1 VRAFGTLEEA
11 SAYLAPLLD
20 RPVTPEH
27 VVLAPHV
34 EFRAEPVALGGGSF
48 TNSYTMSWSSPAA
61 AEIVVAETPTCTA
74 AYARQRGAVA
84 TATGGF
90 FFLADRSRHRPR
102 TLSLNLAV
110 RNGQVL
116 SLPAA
121 DQEALADDGGTLSVV
136 EVPARGELSLD
147 GRTLHWA
154 GTRTRTGEAAEA
166 YAYGNANCVIEHEP
180 DARTGKVRTLRED
193 SRLTPEITGRHWSD
207 LGFTAADDG
216 RFEAVARSDH
226 GRLDIF
232 AHDIVLRCPRRLA
245 RVGAVLVPQTIG
257 PLSLR
262 ASLRGAISV
271 GPSLFHPAPRAHPLN
286 DDRSLG
292 SFPLLK
298 DRPSTRLAFYA
309 TADGRQHLR
318 LFDGRPGS
326 RTFPGVG
333 LEQVISLL
341 LADGEVTSGCLLDS
355 GHSCRL
361 NVRRGGQV
369 TSFGNRH
376 YLRWPTERDPR
387 FVWNPDH
394 GRRVASLIALR

>member
-1 VRAFGTLEEA
+1 MRAFATLEEA

-20 RPVTPEH
+20 QPVTAEH
-27 VVLAPHV
+27 LELTPHIQ
-34 EFRAEPVALGGGSF
+34 FRAEPVGLGGGSF
-48 TNSYTMSWSSPAA
+48 TNSYTISWSSPAA
-61 AEIVVAETPTCTA
+61 SEIFVAEPPMCTA
-74 AYARQRGAVA
+74 EYARQRDAVV

-90 FFLADRSRHRPR
+90 FFLADRCRYRPR

-110 RNGQVL
+110 RNGKVL

-121 DQEALADDGGTLSVV
+121 DQDALVDDGGTLSVV

-147 GRTLHWA
+147 GHTLRWT
-154 GTRTRTGEAAEA
+154 GTRTGVEADC

-180 DARTGKVRTLRED
+180 DAHTGKVRTLRED
-193 SRLTPEITGRHWSD
+193 SRLTPEITGHHWSD
-207 LGFTAADDG
+207 LGFTAARGG
-216 RFEAVARSDH
+216 RFEATALSDH

-232 AHDIVLRCPRRLA
+232 DHDIVLRCPRRLA
-245 RVGAVLVPQTIG
+245 RVGSVLEPRTIG

-262 ASLRGAISV
+262 PSLRGAISV
-271 GPSLFHPAPRAHPLN
+271 GPSLFHPDPQAHPLN
-286 DDRSLG
+286 GDRSLG

-298 DRPSTRLAFYA
+298 DRPSTRLVFYG
-309 TADGRQHLR
+309 TADGRRHLR

-326 RTFPGVG
+326 PTFPGVG
-333 LEQVISLL
+333 LDQAISLV
-341 LADGEVTSGCLLDS
+341 LAGGDVTTGCLLDS

-361 NVRRGGQV
+361 NVRRGGNV

-394 GRRVASLIALR
+394 GRQVASLIALR